1 MKKGLLNEILE
12 KLLILNELD
21 KDKLELFNKIIDIEK
36 TPN

>member
-1 MKKGLLNEILE
+1 MKSDLLNGILE

-21 KDKLELFNKIIDIEK
+21 KDKLKLFNKILDIEK